1 MARKGKWLR
10 FILDDGSRVFSH
22 LAMTGGWLHAAMDAP
37 ARRSERARID
47 VVRRGRAITV
57 RYVDTRRFGR
67 LIVARRDIADW
78 TALGPDPL
86 ADSIDI
92 RRLSETFA
100 KSRGL

>member
-1 MARKGKWLR
+1 
-10 FILDDGSRVFSH
+10 
-22 LAMTGGWLHAAMDAP
+22 MTGGWLHAAMDAP